1 MYALQPLEPPKS
13 RRPRQRRPSK
23 PASNPHKEL
32 ATEIKIKVVVN
43 VILSIAAIAALVRL
57 LPYQFAQ
64 QAKLQEVRQDV
75 KELETRVN
83 RLRGNFTRN
92 FDPSQM
98 RKVMQ
103 EQSPFI
109 EPNQRRVFFN

>member
-1 MYALQPLEPPKS
+1 MYALQPLEPPKP
-13 RRPRQRRPSK
+13 RRTRQRRPAK
-23 PASNPHKEL
+23 LVSNPHKEL
-32 ATEIKIKVVVN
+32 STEIKIK
-43 VILSIAAIAALVRL
+43 ILANIVLSVAAIAALVRL

-75 KELETRVN
+75 QELETRVN
-83 RLRGNFTRN
+83 RLRDNFSRN

-98 RKVMQ
+98 RKIMQ

>member
-1 MYALQPLEPPKS
+1 MHALQPLEPPKS
-13 RRPRQRRPSK
+13 RRSRQRRPTK
-23 PASNPHKEL
+23 LASNSHKEM
-32 ATEIKIKVVVN
+32 ATEIKIKVVAN

-75 KELETRVN
+75 QELETRVN
-83 RLRGNFTRN
+83 RLRGNFSRN

-98 RKVMQ
+98 RKIMQ

-109 EPNQRRVFFN
+109 DPNQRRIFFN